1 MWRRA
6 SARLQEEGGWTP
18 ASLHAG
24 EPQVRDHHPHSLRYH
39 QGGYPELS
47 SHSVWHLLLQLPHS
61 CPGVPLPSQTFP
73 AHCGA
78 WTPVASAACVMPR
91 QSPWGRPAGQAAY
104 SLLEQG
110 YIPDMGSQIS
120 ASFQPYGLLEASC
133 WESCTEL
140 PNSGAQA
147 DGCNFVR
154 LLSCCCSR
162 TDCK

>member
-73 AHCGA
+73 AHCAHGLQSHLLHVSCPGNRHGA
-78 WTPVASAACVMPR
+78 GPLVKRHILSWSRDIFQTWAVKPPPAFSLMACWKPLAGSRARNFPTLEHRQMVAT
-91 QSPWGRPAGQAAY
+91 
-104 SLLEQG
+104 L
-110 YIPDMGSQIS
+110 
-120 ASFQPYGLLEASC
+120 
-133 WESCTEL
+133 
-140 PNSGAQA
+140 
-147 DGCNFVR
+147 
-154 LLSCCCSR
+154 
-162 TDCK
+162 